1 MLKRWKFQSFDPDA
15 VAALESSARVPNIV
29 AQLLIGRGLSDPVAA
44 RAFLNMKL
52 TDLRP
57 PGELPGAQ
65 AAGEI
70 IYQAIQSKKRIEI
83 YGDYDADGMTATA
96 VLLRCLK
103 RLGADVGYFAPN
115 RMDDGYG
122 LNSDVLKRLHQQGTQ
137 MIISVDCGIANAE
150 QADLAN
156 ELGLELVIT
165 DHHEFGDRLPAATAI
180 VHPRLPGSDY
190 PFGGLCGAGVA
201 FKLAWLLC
209 QLDSGTEKVTP
220 EHRDFL
226 MMILGI
232 AAIGTVTDVVP
243 LVDENRAIVMHGLHS
258 LKNQACLGVE
268 ALKKVTKIHNKPRLH
283 SDDIGFNLGPRLNA
297 AGRLGQAALGVELL
311 ATDDPKRALELATYL
326 DQLNENRKTIERS
339 INIAAT
345 KQIKETY
352 DVDNDPAFVLAG
364 HGWHAGVIGIVSG
377 RLAEKYAR
385 PVILIALDQLAINPG
400 IGSARSGGSVNLH
413 KTLQQ
418 CTEHLEKHGGH
429 AAAAGLTIQEK
440 NVAAFRSDFCD
451 QVAEFLKTEGNMA
464 ELFIDAEA
472 PFIQLTT
479 QNVEQIQQ
487 LAPFGQSNPR
497 PVFVASEVEI
507 VPKSAK
513 RMGGGQRHLTV
524 TLIQFNKK
532 IRCVAFGQGDWAE
545 ELDQVSG
552 PIDVAFKPVI
562 NEFRGQRN
570 VELHLEDWRLSQ

>member
-1 MLKRWKFQSFDPDA
+1 
-15 VAALESSARVPNIV
+15 
-29 AQLLIGRGLSDPVAA
+29 
-44 RAFLNMKL
+44 
-52 TDLRP
+52 
-57 PGELPGAQ
+57 
-65 AAGEI
+65 
-70 IYQAIQSKKRIEI
+70 
-83 YGDYDADGMTATA
+83 
-96 VLLRCLK
+96 
-103 RLGADVGYFAPN
+103 
-115 RMDDGYG
+115 MDDGYG

-156 ELGLELVIT
+156 ELGLQLVIT
-165 DHHEFGDRLPAATAI
+165 DHHEFGDRLPAAAAI

-201 FKLAWLLC
+201 FKIAWLLC
-209 QLDSGTEKVTP
+209 QLDSGTEKVTA

-258 LKNQACLGVE
+258 LKNQACPGIE
-268 ALKKVTKIHNKPRLH
+268 ALKKITKIHNKPRLH

-345 KQIKETY
+345 KQIKESY

-385 PVILIALDQLAINPG
+385 PVILIALDQLAIKPG

-413 KTLQQ
+413 KTLQR
-418 CTEHLEKHGGH
+418 CTQHLEKHGGH

-440 NVAAFRSDFCD
+440 NVDAFRSDFCD
-451 QVAEFLKTEGNMA
+451 QVAEMLKTEGQMA

-487 LAPFGQSNPR
+487 LAPFGKDNPR

-524 TLIQFNKK
+524 TLTQFNKK

-570 VELHLEDWRLSQ
+570 VELHIEDWRLSQ

>member
-1 MLKRWKFQSFDPDA
+1 MRKQWKFQSFDPDA

-29 AQLLIGRGLSDPVAA
+29 AQLLIGRGLTDPAEA
-44 RAFLNMKL
+44 QAFLNMKL
-52 TDLRP
+52 NDLRP

-65 AAGEI
+65 SAGEI
-70 IYQAIQSKKRIEI
+70 IYQAVQNKKRIEI

-137 MIISVDCGIANAE
+137 MVISVDCGIANAE

-156 ELGLELVIT
+156 ELGLQLVIT
-165 DHHEFGDRLPAATAI
+165 DHHEFGDRLPAAAAI
-180 VHPRLPGSDY
+180 VHPRLPGSAY

-201 FKLAWLLC
+201 FKIAWVLC
-209 QLDSGTEKVTP
+209 QLDSGTEKVTA

-258 LKNQACLGVE
+258 LKNQACPGIE
-268 ALKKVTKIHNKPRLH
+268 ALKKITKIHNKPRLD

-345 KQIKETY
+345 KQIKESY

-385 PVILIALDQLAINPG
+385 PVILIALDQLAIKPG

-413 KTLQQ
+413 KTLQH

-440 NVAAFRSDFCD
+440 NIDAFRSDFCD
-451 QVAEFLKTEGNMA
+451 QVAEMLKNECQMA

-487 LAPFGQSNPR
+487 LAPFGKDNPR
-497 PVFVASEVEI
+497 PVFVASEVAI

-524 TLIQFNKK
+524 TLTQFNKQM
-532 IRCVAFGQGDWAE
+532 RCVAFGQGDWAE

-570 VELHLEDWRLSQ
+570 VELHIEDWRLSQ

>member
-1 MLKRWKFQSFDPDA
+1 MRKQWKFQSFDPDA

-29 AQLLIGRGLSDPVAA
+29 AQLLIGRGLTDPAA
-44 RAFLNMKL
+44 AQAFLNMKL

-57 PGELPGAQ
+57 PGDLPGAQ
-65 AAGEI
+65 SAGEL
-70 IYQAIQSKKRIEI
+70 IYQAIQNKKRIQI

-156 ELGLELVIT
+156 ELGLQLVIT
-165 DHHEFGDRLPAATAI
+165 DHHEFGDRLPAAAAI
-180 VHPRLPGSDY
+180 VHPRLPGSVY

-201 FKLAWLLC
+201 FKVAWILC
-209 QLDSGTEKVTP
+209 QLDSGTEKVTA

-232 AAIGTVTDVVP
+232 TAIGTVTDVVP

-258 LKNQACLGVE
+258 LKNQACPGIE
-268 ALKKVTKIHNKPRLH
+268 ALKKITKIHNKPRLH

-345 KQIKETY
+345 KQIKESY

-385 PVILIALDQLAINPG
+385 PVILIALDQLAIKPG

-413 KTLQQ
+413 KTLQH

-440 NVAAFRSDFCD
+440 NVDAFRNDFCD
-451 QVAEFLKTEGNMA
+451 QVTEMLKNESKMA

-487 LAPFGQSNPR
+487 LAPFGKDNPR
-497 PVFVASEVEI
+497 PVFVASEVAI

-524 TLIQFNKK
+524 TLTQFNKQM
-532 IRCVAFGQGDWAE
+532 RCVAFGQGDWAE

-570 VELHLEDWRLSQ
+570 VELHIEDWRLSQ

>member
-1 MLKRWKFQSFDPDA
+1 MRKRWEFQSFDPDA

-29 AQLLIGRGLSDPVAA
+29 AQLLIGRGLTDPAA
-44 RAFLNMKL
+44 AQAFLNMKL

-65 AAGEI
+65 SAGEI
-70 IYQAIQSKKRIEI
+70 IYQGIQSKKRIEI

-96 VLLRCLK
+96 ILLRCLK
-103 RLGADVGYFAPN
+103 RIGADVGYFAPN
-115 RMDDGYG
+115 RMHDGYG
-122 LNSDVLKRLHQQGTQ
+122 LNSDVLKRLHQQGTE

-156 ELGLELVIT
+156 ELGLQLVIT
-165 DHHEFGDRLPAATAI
+165 DHHEFGDRIPTAAAI

-201 FKLAWLLC
+201 FKIAWILC
-209 QLDSGTEKVTP
+209 QLDSGSEKVTA

-258 LKNQACLGVE
+258 LKHRGCPGIE
-268 ALKKVTKIHNKPRLH
+268 ALKKITKIHNKPRLH

-345 KQIKETY
+345 KQIKESY

-385 PVILIALDQLAINPG
+385 PVILIALDQLAIKPG

-413 KTLQQ
+413 KTLQR
-418 CTEHLEKHGGH
+418 CTQHLEKHGGH

-451 QVAEFLKTEGNMA
+451 QVAEMLKTECQMA

-487 LAPFGQSNPR
+487 LAPFGKDNPR
-497 PVFVASEVEI
+497 PIFVASEVEV

-524 TLIQFNKK
+524 TLTQFNKQ

-545 ELDQVSG
+545 ELDQVSE

-570 VELHLEDWRLSQ
+570 VELHIEDWRLSQ

>member
-1 MLKRWKFQSFDPDA
+1 MRKRWKFQSFDPDA

-29 AQLLIGRGLSDPVAA
+29 AQLLIGRGLTDPAA
-44 RAFLNMKL
+44 AQAFLNMKL

-57 PGELPGAQ
+57 PGDLPGAQ
-65 AAGEI
+65 SAGEL
-70 IYQAIQSKKRIEI
+70 IYEAIQNKKRIEI

-150 QADLAN
+150 QVDLAN
-156 ELGLELVIT
+156 ELGLQLVIT
-165 DHHEFGDRLPAATAI
+165 DHHEFGDRLPAAAAI
-180 VHPRLPGSDY
+180 VHPRLPGFDY

-201 FKLAWLLC
+201 FKIAWILC
-209 QLDSGTEKVTP
+209 QLDSGTEKVTA

-232 AAIGTVTDVVP
+232 TAIGTVTDVVP

-258 LKNQACLGVE
+258 LKNQACPGIE
-268 ALKKVTKIHNKPRLH
+268 ALKKITKIHNKPRLH

-311 ATDDPKRALELATYL
+311 ATDDPKRAIELAAYL

-345 KQIKETY
+345 KQIKESY

-385 PVILIALDQLAINPG
+385 PVILIALDQLAIKPG
-400 IGSARSGGSVNLH
+400 IGSARSGGTVNLH
-413 KTLQQ
+413 KTLQR
-418 CTEHLEKHGGH
+418 CTQHLEKHGGH

-451 QVAEFLKTEGNMA
+451 QVAEMLKTECQMA

-487 LAPFGQSNPR
+487 LAPFGKDNPR
-497 PVFVASEVEI
+497 PIFVASEVEI

-524 TLIQFNKK
+524 TLTQFNKK

-570 VELHLEDWRLSQ
+570 VELHIEDWRLSQ

>member
-1 MLKRWKFQSFDPDA
+1 MRKRWKFQSFDPDA
-15 VAALESSARVPNIV
+15 VAALESAARVPNIV
-29 AQLLIGRGLSDPVAA
+29 AQLLIGRGLTDPAA
-44 RAFLNMKL
+44 AQAFLNMKL

-57 PGELPGAQ
+57 PGDLPGAQ
-65 AAGEI
+65 TAGEV
-70 IYQAIQSKKRIEI
+70 IYQAIQDKKRIEI

-122 LNSDVLKRLHQQGTQ
+122 LNSDVLKRLHQQGAH
-137 MIISVDCGIANAE
+137 MIISVDCGIANVE

-156 ELGLELVIT
+156 ELGLQLVIT
-165 DHHEFGDRLPAATAI
+165 DHHEFGDRLPVAAAI

-201 FKLAWLLC
+201 FKLAWILC
-209 QLDSGTEKVTP
+209 QLDSGTDKVTA
-220 EHRDFL
+220 EHREFL

-258 LKNQACLGVE
+258 LKDRACPGIE
-268 ALKKVTKIHNKPRLH
+268 ALKRITKIHNKPRLH

-311 ATDDPKRALELATYL
+311 ATDDSKRALELATYL

-339 INIAAT
+339 INIAAA
-345 KQIKETY
+345 KQIKENY

-385 PVILIALDQLAINPG
+385 PVILIALDQLAIKPG

-413 KTLQQ
+413 KTLQR
-418 CTEHLEKHGGH
+418 CTKHLEKHGGH

-440 NVAAFRSDFCD
+440 NVDAFRSDFCD
-451 QVAEFLKTEGNMA
+451 QVAEMLKTEGQMA

-487 LAPFGQSNPR
+487 LAPFGKDNPR

-524 TLIQFNKK
+524 TLTQFNKK
-532 IRCVAFGQGDWAE
+532 MRCVAFGQGDWAE

-570 VELHLEDWRLSQ
+570 VELHIEDWRLSQ

>member
-137 MIISVDCGIANAE
+137 MVISVDCGIANAE

-156 ELGLELVIT
+156 ELGLQLVIT
-165 DHHEFGDRLPAATAI
+165 DHHEFGDRLPAAAAI
-180 VHPRLPGSDY
+180 VHPRLPGSAY

-201 FKLAWLLC
+201 FKIAWVLC
-209 QLDSGTEKVTP
+209 QLDSGTEKVTA

-258 LKNQACLGVE
+258 LKNQACPGIE
-268 ALKKVTKIHNKPRLH
+268 ALKKITKIHNKPRLD

-345 KQIKETY
+345 KQIKESY

-385 PVILIALDQLAINPG
+385 PVILIALDQLAIKPG
-400 IGSARSGGSVNLH
+400 IGSARSGGSANLH
-413 KTLQQ
+413 KTLQH

-440 NVAAFRSDFCD
+440 NIDAFRSDFCD
-451 QVAEFLKTEGNMA
+451 QVAEMLKNECQMA

-487 LAPFGQSNPR
+487 LAPFGKDNPR

-524 TLIQFNKK
+524 TLTQFNKTM
-532 IRCVAFGQGDWAE
+532 RCVAFGQGDWAE

-570 VELHLEDWRLSQ
+570 VELHIEDWRLSQ